1 MKLFKTGLTAAL
13 ALTLVSVVPAFA
25 QHRGGGSPRSSGRSA
40 SRSSAPRSFSGG
52 RSFASPRVLGSPRGL
67 QAPRAAF
74 AVRSYAAPR
83 VLGPVRAFAAPY
95 YVFRP
100 RTALSFGLVV
110 GYPVSYPYYYAP
122 AYVGPYPYA
131 YPYPYTSVYPTPY
144 SNVAPY
150 PAAPSPDAFG
160 ESGGLSFDI
169 APGNAQVVIDGQ
181 VAGVVSSFSPTS
193 QPLTLPPGHHRLE
206 IRAPGYRS
214 VVDDV
219 DITSGEIIPFH
230 GKLQR

>member
-1 MKLFKTGLTAAL
+1 MKLLTTCLTAAL
-13 ALTLVSVVPAFA
+13 ALTLVSAVPAFA
-25 QHRGGGSPRSSGRSA
+25 QHRDGGSGRSSSRSV
-40 SRSSAPRSFSGG
+40 SRSSAPRSFSG
-52 RSFASPRVLGSPRGL
+52 RSFAAPRVLGSPRAIR
-67 QAPRAAF
+67 APRAAF

-83 VLGPVRAFAAPY
+83 VIGPVRAFAAPY

-100 RTALSFGLVV
+100 RTTLSFGLVV

-131 YPYPYTSVYPTPY
+131 YPYSYPYTSVYPTPY
-144 SNVAPY
+144 SNASPY
-150 PAAPSPDAFG
+150 PAAPDAFG

-169 APGNAQVVIDGQ
+169 TPGNAQVVIDGQ
-181 VAGVVSSFSPTS
+181 VVGVVSSFSPTS
-193 QPLTLPPGHHRLE
+193 QPLTLPLGHHRLE